1 MAAGP
6 WTPPRTAAIIEIR
19 PGNPQHQSKAG
30 SMQTRPVLLGAGTG
44 ALAAIA
50 VALANPGLYIDWGVF
65 PGALVVI
72 PLASMGVTA
81 W

>member
-1 MAAGP
+1 
-6 WTPPRTAAIIEIR
+6 
-19 PGNPQHQSKAG
+19 
-30 SMQTRPVLLGAGTG
+30 MQTRPVLLGAGTG